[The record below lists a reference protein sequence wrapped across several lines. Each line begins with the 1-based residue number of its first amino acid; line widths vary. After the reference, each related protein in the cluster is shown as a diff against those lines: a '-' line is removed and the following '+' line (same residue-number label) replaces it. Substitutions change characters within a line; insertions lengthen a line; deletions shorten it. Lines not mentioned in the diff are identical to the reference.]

1 MWCGVDFPW
10 QLTRYSETWECNGC
24 WATEGEKHTCVQ
36 DTHPLSE
43 MCRMAGWYTGGIW
56 LRRGGWMIALVSV
69 ASRPGIHQQQ
79 LRWRR
84 PWMLSL
90 CLAPSSATGVALY
103 SSLLPK
109 HWLSQGIEAGW
120 HPLGGSFRT
129 LVLSPLQWTLFFAY
143 CEYELQRSSLF
154 VFSPIH
160 APFPTL
166 LSPGLQGPLQSSQD
180 MSHCPWVCVSSEAVF
195 SCSQKIWITRGTGQ
209 SAAHWTGFPF
219 TAVGSPLKE
228 ILQGLPWA
236 GLWSMVL
243 APTYSANA
251 PALVHGCDFIQ
262 RFVFLWAGQYR
273 LWAHW

>member
-1 MWCGVDFPW
+1 
-10 QLTRYSETWECNGC
+10 
-24 WATEGEKHTCVQ
+24 
-36 DTHPLSE
+36 
-43 MCRMAGWYTGGIW
+43 
-56 LRRGGWMIALVSV
+56 MIALVSV

-180 MSHCPWVCVSSEAVF
+180 MSHCP
-195 SCSQKIWITRGTGQ
+195 
-209 SAAHWTGFPF
+209 
-219 TAVGSPLKE
+219 
-228 ILQGLPWA
+228 
-236 GLWSMVL
+236 
-243 APTYSANA
+243 
-251 PALVHGCDFIQ
+251 
-262 RFVFLWAGQYR
+262 
-273 LWAHW
+273 